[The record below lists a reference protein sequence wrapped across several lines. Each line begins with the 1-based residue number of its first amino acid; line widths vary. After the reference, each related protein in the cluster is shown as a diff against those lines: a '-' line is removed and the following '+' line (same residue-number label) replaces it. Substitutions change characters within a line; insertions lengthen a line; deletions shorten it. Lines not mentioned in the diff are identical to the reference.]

1 MTAPGPAEDPRT
13 RSSRVAPSF
22 NVEAP
27 FEAIL
32 AVADF
37 GSFAAP
43 FGLAPA
49 LIAARASGAP
59 QARAPRGHK
68 KLPLARKPLESQ

>member
-27 FEAIL
+27 SEAIL

-43 FGLAPA
+43 LGLAPA
-49 LIAARASGAP
+49 LIAAGAS
-59 QARAPRGHK
+59 QARGPRGHK
-68 KLPLARKPLESQ
+68 KRPLARKPLESR